1 MRPVTSS
8 ISVVIPTHNGR
19 ASITQAVTS
28 VLSQSHRDLEL
39 VVVCDGDGAR
49 TRELLA
55 GVSDSRLRIVEQ
67 PSSGVSA
74 ARNLGAAVAMNDW
87 VTFLDDDDC
96 ARPQWLETWA
106 ANISDDTMVV
116 TARLAF
122 WEGERLLTTRQCRV
136 SLTDPTMD
144 ASSIL
149 PGGFAIRRDAF
160 TAVGGFDESLT
171 YAENQ
176 DLGLRL
182 LDDPST
188 TEGAAVVTLPDVLVD
203 FHREAAPSRVKRY
216 RTAPADSARIFL
228 SRYERRLAHDPRTAA
243 SLLRIISRSERHE
256 HQPRAAIWS
265 SVRACRTQP
274 LHWANYRSLALAVIT
289 APAGALPGLARGRQ
303 GSP

>member
-1 MRPVTSS
+1 MRPVPSS

-28 VLSQSHRDLEL
+28 VLSQSHRELEL

-55 GVSDSRLRIVEQ
+55 GVSDSRLRVVEQ

-122 WEGERLLTTRQCRV
+122 WEGGQLLSTRQCRL
-136 SLTDPTMD
+136 SRTDPTMD

-149 PGGFAIRRDAF
+149 PGGFAIRREAF
-160 TAVGGFDESLT
+160 SAVGGFDESLT

-188 TEGAAVVTLPDVLVD
+188 TEGGAVVTLADVLVD
-203 FHREAAPSRVKRY
+203 FHREAASSRVKRY
-216 RTAPADSARIFL
+216 RSAPADSARIFL
-228 SRYERRLAHDPRTAA
+228 SRYEHRLARDPGTTA
-243 SLLRIISRSERHE
+243 SLLRIISRSQRRE
-256 HQPRAAIWS
+256 HQARAAIS
-265 SVRACRTQP
+265 SSARACRTQP
-274 LHWANYRSLALAVIT
+274 LFWANYRSLALAVLSASARSLT
-289 APAGALPGLARGRQ
+289 GVVRRRGR
-303 GSP
+303 ST